1 MQHSSLSSTKIFE
14 ISSLKEQIEVLTKS
28 QDAAETRLVES
39 NLAWERKLE
48 DANQKRVKSRDKLVN
63 QLAAARD
70 KLDGEVKYLR
80 NSIQKRAT
88 ADERVREEEAL
99 NDKVRDL
106 QEQNTQMAEVIHQMR
121 HDMEAMQN
129 IPQPKAV

>member
-1 MQHSSLSSTKIFE
+1 MTKAQE
-14 ISSLKEQIEVLTKS
+14 TV
-28 QDAAETRLVES
+28 DTRLVES

-48 DANQKRVKSRDKLVN
+48 DANQKRLKTRDKLVH

-70 KLDGEVKYLR
+70 KLEGEVKYLR
-80 NSIQKRAT
+80 SSIQKRAT

-121 HDMEAMQN
+121 HDMEAMQKDV
-129 IPQPKAV
+129 PQAKTVW